1 MGTTL
6 NVQEKRVFDYLKEQI
21 REKVESLQM
30 WFEDFTDQ
38 WHDEDKDI
46 SDVATSLSLISRRAK
61 ELQNLILENAN
72 IN

>member
-1 MGTTL
+1 M
-6 NVQEKRVFDYLKEQI
+6 EEQI
-21 REKVESLQM
+21 KDKVESLQM

-38 WHDEDKDI
+38 WQEEDKDI
-46 SDVATSLSLISRRAK
+46 SDVATSLSLISRRAI

>member
-1 MGTTL
+1 MHKDM
-6 NVQEKRVFDYLKEQI
+6 EEQI
-21 REKVESLQM
+21 KDKVESLQM

-38 WHDEDKDI
+38 WQEEDKDI
-46 SDVATSLSLISRRAK
+46 SDVATSLSLISRRAI